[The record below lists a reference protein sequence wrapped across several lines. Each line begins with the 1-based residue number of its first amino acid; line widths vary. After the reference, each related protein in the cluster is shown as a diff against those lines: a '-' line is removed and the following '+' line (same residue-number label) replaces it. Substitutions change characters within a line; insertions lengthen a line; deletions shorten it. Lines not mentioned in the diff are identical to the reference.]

1 MSTDEVAKAEAEA
14 HPFLA
19 TQDPNALS
27 NSLLPI
33 LTKDWPAAC
42 LDMAKAA
49 EDAPKRPPDANA
61 LVSGMQ
67 LPLLRHDEV
76 VQCSICKRMLLREA
90 LDKHKARGPH
100 HTLCRTPSPPHPRPH
115 HTMALDDAVT

>member
-1 MSTDEVAKAEAEA
+1 
-14 HPFLA
+14 
-19 TQDPNALS
+19 
-27 NSLLPI
+27 
-33 LTKDWPAAC
+33 
-42 LDMAKAA
+42 MAKAA